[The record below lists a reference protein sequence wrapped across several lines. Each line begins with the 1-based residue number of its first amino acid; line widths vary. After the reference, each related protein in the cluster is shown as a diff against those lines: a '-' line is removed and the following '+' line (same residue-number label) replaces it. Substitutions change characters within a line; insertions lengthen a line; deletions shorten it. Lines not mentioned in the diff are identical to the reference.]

1 MKGLEGHSV
10 FPTPFFQQDQH
21 RLLIAQRGKPT
32 PEIRPYFS
40 HFRLQNHRMET
51 SAEFGS
57 ARHGIETYKYRLCN
71 QFDQIGLP
79 KQFQDCAYILK

>member
-1 MKGLEGHSV
+1 
-10 FPTPFFQQDQH
+10 
-21 RLLIAQRGKPT
+21 
-32 PEIRPYFS
+32 
-40 HFRLQNHRMET
+40 MET